1 METRRKIT
9 LPSGGTCVVRGLT
22 GEDFL
27 LVEADIPCIYSPGST
42 KPKRT
47 TDKPSDDQIRAGLQF
62 ARVALLRGS
71 SPITWPEGRR
81 RIVEKDL
88 DVCGADEITIGE
100 LKQADAQAICDAV
113 IQLSGA
119 GKEAAD
125 AARTFPAAQADGGD
139 AGQVGA

>member
-1 METRRKIT
+1 METRRKLT

-27 LVEADIPCIYSPGST
+27 LVEAEIPCLYSPGTSKPRRPTEKT
-42 KPKRT
+42 KEH
-47 TDKPSDDQIRAGLQF
+47 DIHAGLQF

-71 SPITWPEGRR
+71 SPITWPAGRR

-88 DVCGADEITIGE
+88 DLCGNDEITIGE
-100 LKQADAQAICDAV
+100 LKQEDAQAICDAV